1 MKLLLAEDERELSN
15 AIVRV
20 LKHNNYTVDA
30 VYDGAEALEY
40 LTFGNYDGVI
50 LDIMMPKADGLTVL
64 RKAREGGNNVP
75 VLLLPRAARSTTES
89 KGLTRARTITLRN
102 RLR

>member
-50 LDIMMPKADGLTVL
+50 LDIMMPKADGLSGFDAYGVRFRRATLL
-64 RKAREGGNNVP
+64 RHNCLAVRVG
-75 VLLLPRAARSTTES
+75 RSR
-89 KGLTRARTITLRN
+89 KRP
-102 RLR
+102 